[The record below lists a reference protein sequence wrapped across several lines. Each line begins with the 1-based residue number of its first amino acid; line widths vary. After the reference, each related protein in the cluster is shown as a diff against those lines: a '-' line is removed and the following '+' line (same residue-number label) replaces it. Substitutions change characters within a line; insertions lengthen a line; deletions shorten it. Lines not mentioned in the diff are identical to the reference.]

1 MLKGIGA
8 SQGYGI
14 GKAVIINDMNTDYS
28 NIEYSN
34 EENEKARL
42 KNAVESFTAETN
54 KLAEQLKK
62 SAGEKE
68 AEILEGHIV
77 MLRDPFMISQMEENI
92 SAGAAAEKAVD
103 TVCQMFIDMFSAAAD
118 ELTRQRASDVKDI
131 RDSLLQKLLGVETV
145 DISTVPAGSVLV
157 AGDLTPSMTGKIKKR
172 KCHSHYYRGWR
183 NNKPQCHP
191 CKSNGHSRRAFS
203 Y

>member
-68 AEILEGHIV
+68 AEIL
-77 MLRDPFMISQMEENI
+77 
-92 SAGAAAEKAVD
+92 AVSY
-103 TVCQMFIDMFSAAAD
+103 TH
-118 ELTRQRASDVKDI
+118 LTLPTN
-131 RDSLLQKLLGVETV
+131 SLV
-145 DISTVPAGSVLV
+145 
-157 AGDLTPSMTGKIKKR
+157 
-172 KCHSHYYRGWR
+172 
-183 NNKPQCHP
+183 
-191 CKSNGHSRRAFS
+191 
-203 Y
+203 